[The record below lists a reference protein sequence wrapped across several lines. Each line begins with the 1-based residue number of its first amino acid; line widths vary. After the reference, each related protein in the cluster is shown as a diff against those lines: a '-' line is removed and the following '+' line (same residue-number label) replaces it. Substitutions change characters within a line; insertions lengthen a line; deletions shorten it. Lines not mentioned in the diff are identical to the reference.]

1 MSAVEKYVKAN
12 KWGNSLGIRFPV
24 EFTNFANITEN
35 CIIKLSING
44 KILTV
49 EKAEEIKPY
58 KTIEE
63 LFEGFTGEYEPVE
76 IDWGN
81 RVGDEIW

>member
-1 MSAVEKYVKAN
+1 MSAIVKNVKVN

-24 EFTNFANITEN
+24 EFTNFANITEKSSV
-35 CIIKLSING
+35 KLSIDG
-44 KILTV
+44 EILTIQ
-49 EKAEEIKPY
+49 KAEDTKPY

-76 IDWGN
+76 VNWGKP
-81 RVGDEIW
+81 VGDEIW